1 MSNALALRLQAA
13 SDSGAIEAAIGTLM
27 AHPIANDV
35 CMLCGQLI
43 AAVCSGTDGGGGG
56 GGGAGGGVN
65 AAAFFGTGSGSGV
78 ASRRARAANA
88 GAIEALIEVLQRA
101 GASGEYHPVYQA
113 ASSGLGAICAGSEL
127 DEEALVYRGRASDA
141 GGLEALCSCLLGAP
155 KEAGL
160 QEHGCKAI
168 THICLGGDAL
178 ARARKQRACD
188 AGAIEVTAAA
198 CGGFAENSAAV
209 REGTR
214 ALVTVIAGIDT
225 LGKARQQR
233 AHEIGALKVIVGSL
247 TRAGGASNAEKLK
260 AARYRALRNLTRNNE
275 ALIEAAKEMGA
286 RPEWL

>member
-1 MSNALALRLQAA
+1 M
-13 SDSGAIEAAIGTLM
+13 
-27 AHPIANDV
+27 
-35 CMLCGQLI
+35 
-43 AAVCSGTDGGGGG
+43 
-56 GGGAGGGVN
+56 
-65 AAAFFGTGSGSGV
+65 
-78 ASRRARAANA
+78 
-88 GAIEALIEVLQRA
+88 
-101 GASGEYHPVYQA
+101 
-113 ASSGLGAICAGSEL
+113 
-127 DEEALVYRGRASDA
+127 
-141 GGLEALCSCLLGAP
+141 
-155 KEAGL
+155 
-160 QEHGCKAI
+160 
-168 THICLGGDAL
+168 

-247 TRAGGASNAEKLK
+247 TRAGGASNGSGAEKLK

>member
-1 MSNALALRLQAA
+1 M
-13 SDSGAIEAAIGTLM
+13 
-27 AHPIANDV
+27 
-35 CMLCGQLI
+35 
-43 AAVCSGTDGGGGG
+43 
-56 GGGAGGGVN
+56 
-65 AAAFFGTGSGSGV
+65 
-78 ASRRARAANA
+78 
-88 GAIEALIEVLQRA
+88 
-101 GASGEYHPVYQA
+101 
-113 ASSGLGAICAGSEL
+113 
-127 DEEALVYRGRASDA
+127 
-141 GGLEALCSCLLGAP
+141 
-155 KEAGL
+155 
-160 QEHGCKAI
+160 
-168 THICLGGDAL
+168 

-214 ALVTVIAGIDT
+214 ALVTVIAGIDS